1 MPRDSENILTGANLQ
16 KREEIMP
23 IDPKLVG
30 FWNHASVTDGTSFE
44 ITPAGKYF
52 VHGNPFLYEISR
64 DGENLTMQTTDENV
78 VYRREGPPAATL
90 IGVWSHRYAE
100 YGGTETF
107 IFNEDGSYVNSW
119 DNTDY
124 SIGFFIDLHEKLQII
139 EYRGT
144 VSTDKTVYRHKAAP
158 NDIYEYRYEFVDENS
173 FNLHDIDTG
182 QLESVYHKKKS

>member
-1 MPRDSENILTGANLQ
+1 
-16 KREEIMP
+16 MP
-23 IDPKLVG
+23 INPKLVG
-30 FWNHASVTDGTSFE
+30 FWNHASVTDGTFFE

-52 VHGNPFLYEISR
+52 VHGNPFPYEISP
-64 DGENLTMQTTDENV
+64 DGEKLIMHTTDENV
-78 VYRREGPPAATL
+78 VYRRVGHPSATL
-90 IGVWSHRYAE
+90 IGAWSHTYAE

-119 DNTDY
+119 DDTDY
-124 SIGFFIDLHEKLQII
+124 SIGFHIDHKEKLQII

-144 VSTDKTVYRHKAAP
+144 VSTDGTIYRHRAAP

-182 QLESVYHKKKS
+182 QLESVYHRKGADQ